1 MVYIFTVRCSSC
13 ATCSDLRFS
22 PLLVS
27 KFVGKLQDLSFV
39 LVDIRYLLRT
49 DAAS

>member
-27 KFVGKLQDLSFV
+27 KFVGKLFV